1 MRIIR
6 NITLIIA
13 AVATLGVASA
23 QHFRFGGLVMDH
35 DGMMP
40 ADMYKLSQTGFGF
53 GSARSMAMAGAFT
66 SLGGDYASVG
76 INPAGLGMYR
86 HNEFTLTPMMTF
98 HSANTTSAME
108 GAQNFGENGGNRFSI
123 ANMGLVLN
131 TFESRDESGLMTF
144 NIAFGYNRIADL
156 NYRYGF
162 SSLSAPSEYPY
173 RSIADMFSRQMGQ
186 GGLFPGDKGS
196 LGYDFGDAYY
206 WGGALAYNGYLLDVE
221 SDDLGEYW
229 TTANRIG
236 VNASVGHTTEVES
249 RGSVGEFDVAFGMN
263 YANKLYFGMTFGVQM
278 VDWRRRYY
286 YSEDYLYQG
295 LPLDADGRLLDGAAE
310 WMDYYQGVNMSG
322 VGMNLKLGVIYRP
335 FGGLRLGWALHT
347 PTFYALER
355 EYSASMATNF
365 NAYGDQTPV
374 LEDYGH
380 NTWDFVSP
388 TRMLFGASY
397 TIGRFAVL
405 SVDYER
411 DWYNGIRVKNIP
423 EGFDIS
429 EKDYRYEF
437 RHNYKGSNTLRVG
450 AELRPLP
457 AVALRAGYGVTD
469 SMLSQ
474 PVESYYNS
482 PMLYKLECYS
492 AGLGVAI
499 GSASVDVAYQH
510 LDQHN
515 SSYYIFYA
523 MDENGVMDSAS
534 DLYTTT
540 EKRDYVTLS
549 VTFRF

>member
-131 TFESRDESGLMTF
+131 TFESSDESGLMTF

-186 GGLFPGDKGS
+186 GGLFPGNNGS
-196 LGYDFGDAYY
+196 LGYDYGDAYY

-221 SDDLGEYW
+221 QVYNPETGKYEDCW

-322 VGMNLKLGVIYRP
+322 VGMIVLSAVCVWDGHSTPQPSTLWSVSIQQVWRP
-335 FGGLRLGWALHT
+335 T
-347 PTFYALER
+347 SMP
-355 EYSASMATNF
+355 MATRRLCWRIMVT
-365 NAYGDQTPV
+365 TPGTSSRLHECSSVHLIPSVV
-374 LEDYGH
+374 LRSCQLIMSE
-380 NTWDFVSP
+380 
-388 TRMLFGASY
+388 
-397 TIGRFAVL
+397 IG
-405 SVDYER
+405 
-411 DWYNGIRVKNIP
+411 I
-423 EGFDIS
+423 
-429 EKDYRYEF
+429 
-437 RHNYKGSNTLRVG
+437 
-450 AELRPLP
+450 
-457 AVALRAGYGVTD
+457 
-469 SMLSQ
+469 M
-474 PVESYYNS
+474 
-482 PMLYKLECYS
+482 
-492 AGLGVAI
+492 
-499 GSASVDVAYQH
+499 ASV
-510 LDQHN
+510 
-515 SSYYIFYA
+515 
-523 MDENGVMDSAS
+523 
-534 DLYTTT
+534 
-540 EKRDYVTLS
+540 
-549 VTFRF
+549 

>member
-13 AVATLGVASA
+13 AVATMGVASA
-23 QHFRFGGLVMDH
+23 QQFRFGGLVMDH

-40 ADMYKLSQTGFGF
+40 ADMYKLSQVGFGF

-86 HNEFTLTPMMTF
+86 HNEFTMTPMMTF
-98 HSANTTSAME
+98 HSADTTSAME
-108 GAQNFGENGGNRFSI
+108 GAQNYGENSGSRFSI

-131 TFESRDESGLMTF
+131 TFESSDERGLMTF

-156 NYRYGF
+156 NYHYGF
-162 SSLSAPSEYPY
+162 SSLSGPSEYPY
-173 RSIADMFSRQMGQ
+173 RSIADMYSRQLGQ
-186 GGLFPGDKGS
+186 GGLFPGNNGS
-196 LGYDFGDAYY
+196 LGYDYGDAYY

-263 YANKLYFGMTFGVQM
+263 YANKLYFGMTLGVQM

-295 LPLDADGRLLDGAAE
+295 LPLDADGRVLDGAAE

-322 VGMNLKLGVIYRP
+322 VGMNLKLGIIYRP

-347 PTFYALER
+347 PTYYALDR
-355 EYSASMATNF
+355 EYAASMATNF

-374 LEDYGH
+374 LEDHGP

-397 TIGRFAVL
+397 TVGRFAIL

-411 DWYNGIRVKNIP
+411 DWYNGIRAKNIP
-423 EGFDIS
+423 DGFDIRES
-429 EKDYRYEF
+429 DYRYEF
-437 RHNYKGSNTLRVG
+437 KHNYKGSNTLRVG

-457 AVALRAGYGVTD
+457 ALALRAGYGVTD

-482 PMLYKLECYS
+482 PMPYKLECYS
-492 AGLGVAI
+492 AGLGIAI
-499 GSASVDVAYQH
+499 GSTSVDVAYQH

-540 EKRDYVTLS
+540 EKRDYVSLS